1 MVACCLD
8 LVARFRTC
16 VSWCGDS
23 GFLDLVECC
32 FGFVCVWFAWWF
44 AFCGV
49 CLDLRAVACDL
60 LFGWCWLVL
69 VGLLILWLWRPC
81 FGGFG
86 CSSRATLVFVCV

>member
-1 MVACCLD
+1 MGL
-8 LVARFRTC
+8 L
-16 VSWCGDS
+16 
-23 GFLDLVECC
+23 
-32 FGFVCVWFAWWF
+32 FA
-44 AFCGV
+44 GV
-49 CLDLRAVACDL
+49 CLGLRAVACDL